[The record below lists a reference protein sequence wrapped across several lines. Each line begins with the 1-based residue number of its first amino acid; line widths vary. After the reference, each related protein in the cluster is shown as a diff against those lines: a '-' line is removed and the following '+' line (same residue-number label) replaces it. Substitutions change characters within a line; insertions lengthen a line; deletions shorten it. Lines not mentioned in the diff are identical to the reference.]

1 MLIELINNIKQ
12 RTLFRNG
19 HKIDLIIT
27 NPYLYHRMIISTGLM
42 TINDDNNLIIE
53 LGNQVIRILNS
64 DKRISLEDCNF
75 HVVVVAIPQGQGG
88 GKKIINLSKHI
99 RTKKCITVINND
111 DNLCGARGIVT
122 ALTYHWTKYIRN
134 SQLTNNEITYI
145 RKGRNLQKDLAIKL
159 LLICDIDIPEPG
171 TGLTL
176 EDIKNIEKKLDIQ
189 ISIVCAENFNLII
202 QVIQG
207 VQKVS
212 K

>member
-42 TINDDNNLIIE
+42 TINDDNNPIIE